1 MKFVLMVDVQSDRKT
16 IKGKAMQAVIDC
28 LKREGIE
35 RFDVS
40 YYPNKHK
47 IEHGAKD

>member
-47 IEHGAKD
+47 IEHEAEN